1 MLEKQNSL
9 IKSIEA
15 ILGKFLTYEFRG
27 FAFQTLK
34 RSVHVITE
42 KFQPSNL
49 RIRPRSQLYYD
60 CLESAQIGFSGLL
73 VADLPVLFIIRIFYP
88 SDVPVYFVVNISFS
102 SC

>member
-9 IKSIEA
+9 IKPIEA

-34 RSVHVITE
+34 SSVHVITE
-42 KFQPSNL
+42 QFQPSNL

-60 CLESAQIGFSGLL
+60 CLESDHIGFSGL
-73 VADLPVLFIIRIFYP
+73 
-88 SDVPVYFVVNISFS
+88 FVCLHSIQEFS
-102 SC
+102 YVHTAKHYKL